1 MNNSPPT
8 FYMMMG
14 ISGSGKSSIADHIVR
29 RENSE
34 TVIHASDDIRAE
46 LGDVNDQ
53 TKNDLVFKIL
63 HSRVKQDLS
72 NGKNVIYDA
81 TNLNKRRRIAF
92 LRELKNIPCKKVC
105 VCVVKDYYKCI
116 CDNSNRERSVPEDVI
131 RRQLM
136 NWQPPH
142 KHEGFDEVQVFVDKD
157 RFYWE
162 YNLFSLFKWL
172 DSIDQDNIHHN
183 STVGVHCKKCA
194 TEIMKKFPED
204 NVLIF
209 SALLHDI
216 GKPFVKTN
224 VKPNG
229 DIDENSHYY
238 QHQCVSAYQSMLY
251 ESNIGADNMLD
262 IANIIYFHMHPYMS
276 WKQSERAKQR
286 DINIIGNEMYHAIER
301 LHEADIAAH

>member
-14 ISGSGKSSIADHIVR
+14 ISGSGKSSIAESIA
-29 RENSE
+29 EGETSE
-34 TVIHASDDIRAE
+34 TVIHASDDIRVE
-46 LGDVNDQ
+46 FGDVNDQ

-63 HSRVKQDLS
+63 HSRVKQDLNS
-72 NGKNVIYDA
+72 GINVIYDA

-105 VCVVKDYYKCI
+105 VCVVKDYHKCI
-116 CDNSNRERSVPEDVI
+116 RDNSNRERSVPEDVI
-131 RRQLM
+131 KQQLM

-142 KHEGFDEVQVFVDKD
+142 KHEGFDEIEVFVDKSK
-157 RFYWE
+157 FHWK
-162 YNLFSLFKWL
+162 YNLFSLFEWL
-172 DSIDQDNIHHN
+172 DSVDQENIHHN

-194 TEIMKKFPED
+194 TEIIKKFPED

-216 GKPFVKTN
+216 GKPFTKTYI
-224 VKPNG
+224 KANG
-229 DIDENSHYY
+229 ETDGNAHYY

-251 ESNIGADNMLD
+251 ESDIEVDKMLD
-262 IANIIYFHMHPYMS
+262 IANIIYFHMHPYMT

-286 DINIIGNEMYHAIER
+286 DINIIGTEMYHSIER
-301 LHEADIAAH
+301 LHEADVAAH